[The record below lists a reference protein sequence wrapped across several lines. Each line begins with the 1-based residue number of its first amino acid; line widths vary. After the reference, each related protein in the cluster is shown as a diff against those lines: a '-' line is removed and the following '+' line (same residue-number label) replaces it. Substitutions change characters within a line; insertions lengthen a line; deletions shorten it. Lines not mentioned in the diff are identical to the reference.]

1 MGSSLLLNGPR
12 FFEVRNKARS
22 RPAVTGQ
29 RALCR
34 IMGAVTCPMPRAG
47 WSVLKRG
54 EGLDGS
60 TRSER
65 LQRVYA
71 ARDNRELAD
80 SYDQWAQD
88 YEDDMLSLGYSLPA
102 VAAGFVGRHVAPGGT
117 VLDAGAGTGMFGGIL
132 RVLGY
137 EEIVGID
144 ISERMLELAGEKNA
158 YRRLHRMV
166 LGEPLEFGSDSFS
179 AAVSVGV
186 FTTNHAP
193 PEALDELL
201 RVVKP
206 GGWVIFS
213 VRDDVYRNEGF
224 EEKQASL
231 EDDGRWRR
239 VTMSEAFQP
248 FPAGNTSHLNRLFVY
263 KTE

>member
-1 MGSSLLLNGPR
+1 MYS
-12 FFEVRNKARS
+12 
-22 RPAVTGQ
+22 
-29 RALCR
+29 
-34 IMGAVTCPMPRAG
+34 
-47 WSVLKRG
+47 
-54 EGLDGS
+54 
-60 TRSER
+60 
-65 LQRVYA
+65 

-80 SYDQWAQD
+80 SYDEWAQD

-102 VAAGFVGRHVAPGGT
+102 VTAGFVGRHVPPGGT

-144 ISERMLELAGEKNA
+144 ISERMLQKANEKDA
-158 YRRLHRMV
+158 YRNLHRMV
-166 LGEPLEFGSDSFS
+166 LGEPLGFENASFS

-193 PEALDELL
+193 PEALEELV
-201 RVVKP
+201 RVVEP
-206 GGWVIFS
+206 GGWLIFS
-213 VRDDVYRNEGF
+213 VRDDVYREAGF

-231 EDDGRWRR
+231 ENEGRWRR
-239 VTMSEAFQP
+239 VKMSEAFRP

-263 KTE
+263 KTG